1 MYGPANKQGHSYHYE
16 SCFLHANGPS
26 HPHSSKSALLCVTI
40 GGMLKM
46 YWSQNNNRTE
56 ETIMELE
63 SVNSSDELVT
73 HAAFASE
80 KSELLH
86 PTRFSSRSTRL

>member
-16 SCFLHANGPS
+16 SSIVQVGGPS

-46 YWSQNNNRTE
+46 YWSQNNNRME
-56 ETIMELE
+56 ETVMEME

-73 HAAFASE
+73 HASLASD
-80 KSELLH
+80 KSE
-86 PTRFSSRSTRL
+86 STPLARPC